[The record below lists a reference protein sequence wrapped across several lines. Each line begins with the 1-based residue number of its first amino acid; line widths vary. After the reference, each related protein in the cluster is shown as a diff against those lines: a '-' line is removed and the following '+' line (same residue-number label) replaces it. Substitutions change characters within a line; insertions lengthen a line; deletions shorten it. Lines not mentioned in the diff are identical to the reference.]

1 MALRAKLIHKTHTTY
16 LPTPF
21 PVHYYGMPNGKIY
34 LVFSR
39 FYEVDYGKCG
49 LEFVFAVHSEFT
61 FNYEKEELNS
71 NYDNVYRT
79 PIYSEMIDKPE
90 PKIKT
95 VKIYR
100 NLNSYGEAQAMLNQ
114 KALHMRRQRQLVQ
127 KLTETME

>member
-1 MALRAKLIHKTHTTY
+1 MISGAKLIHKTHTTY

-39 FYEVDYGKCG
+39 FYEVDFGKTG
-49 LEFVFAVHSEFT
+49 IEFIFAVHKEFSYD
-61 FNYEKEELNS
+61 YEKEELNAVC
-71 NYDNVYRT
+71 NEFHRT

-100 NLNSYGEAQAMLNQ
+100 DLNSYGEAQALLNE
-114 KALHMRRQRQLVQ
+114 KAIKMRRQNRM
-127 KLTETME
+127 TENLAS